1 MRDANP
7 KTTYLKDYQPPDF
20 LIETVELKFSLQEEN
35 TQVVSRMHVVK
46 NPDTVNSSGDLELT
60 GEDVLI
66 DSVRLDGRLIDVDA
80 YRMGDNTLVILNTAK
95 AKSFVVEITT
105 RINPKTNTALEGLYL
120 SNGMFCTQCEAEGF
134 RKITYFPDR
143 PDIMARFS
151 TTIIADK
158 TRYPV
163 LLSNGNPVSRGEF
176 ENNQH
181 WVKWEDPFKKPCYL
195 FALVAGHLECLEDT
209 YLTCSRRTIDL
220 KIYVE
225 KQDID
230 KCGHAMAS
238 LKKAMQWDE
247 EVYGREYDLDLYM
260 IVAVSHFNMGA
271 MENKG
276 LNVFNSKYVLARPDT
291 ATDADYESIEAVIG
305 HEYFHNWTGNRI
317 TLRDWFQL
325 SLKEGLT
332 VFRDQEFTADQT
344 SRGVKRINDVNML
357 RTRQFAEDAGPMA
370 HPVRPD
376 SYMEINN
383 FYTLTV
389 YEKGAEVVRMIHTLV
404 GPDGFRKGTDLYF
417 QRHDGQAVTTDDF
430 VKAIEDANKIDLQ
443 QFQRWYTQGGTPEVR
458 VSSEYDPES
467 KSLILNFNQSCPPTP
482 GQSDKQPLHI
492 PIALGLLAEDGS
504 ELPVHI
510 DGYENTGA
518 ENVLEIKE
526 SSQRIRLIDLD
537 RKPVISILRGFSAPV
552 KLSMDQSTEELAFL
566 LTYDSDPFNRW
577 EAGQQLASRIILEL
591 VERNRQG
598 ETNTD
603 FDHTILEAYR
613 HILSG
618 EWEDLCYLSLLLT
631 LPSESYLGEK
641 MELVDVENIFKARQA
656 VKSTIAST
664 FHNNF
669 LEIYQNLQ
677 GDESG
682 QLDPAAVGRRT
693 LKNTCLDYLKELE
706 NEDSYKLSQR
716 QLETANTMTDQIAAL
731 SAIINSHH
739 PAKPQCLES
748 FYQQWEAES
757 LVIDK
762 WFAIQSM
769 SSMPGTFDTVK
780 TLRQHPAFDINNP
793 NRTRSLIGAFS
804 QQNPLHFHQKDGAGY
819 AFLADHVIELNA
831 TNPQVAARMLGAF
844 THWRRYDENRQR
856 SMQEQ
861 LQRIIGTEGISR
873 DVFEI
878 ASKSLVPQT
887 LKNP

>member
-20 LIETVELKFSLQEEN
+20 LIETVDLKFSLREEN

-46 NPDTVNSSGDLELT
+46 NPDAVNSLEDLELT
-60 GEDVLI
+60 GKDVLI
-66 DSVRLDGRLIDVDA
+66 DSIRVDGRIIDADA
-80 YRMGDNTLVILNTAK
+80 YRIGDSTLVILNTAK

-105 RINPKTNTALEGLYL
+105 RISPKANTALEGLYL
-120 SNGMFCTQCEAEGF
+120 SNDMFCTQCEAEGF

-163 LLSNGNPVSRGEF
+163 LLSNGNPVSRGELK
-176 ENNQH
+176 NNQH
-181 WVKWEDPFKKPCYL
+181 WIKWEDPFKKPCYL
-195 FALVAGHLECLEDT
+195 FALVAGQLECLEDT
-209 YLTCSRRTIDL
+209 FLTFSQRSIDL

-225 KQDID
+225 KHDLD
-230 KCGHAMAS
+230 KCEHAMAS
-238 LKKAMQWDE
+238 LKKAMHWDE

-332 VFRDQEFTADQT
+332 VFRDQEFTAAQT

-383 FYTLTV
+383 FYTLTI

-404 GPDGFRKGTDLYF
+404 GADGFRKGTDLYF
-417 QRHDGQAVTTDDF
+417 ERHDGQAVTTDDF
-430 VKAIEDANKIDLQ
+430 VKAMEDANKIDLQ

-458 VSSEYDPES
+458 VSSKYDLES
-467 KSLILNFNQSCPPTP
+467 KSLNLTFKQSCPPTP

-492 PIALGLLAEDGS
+492 PIVLGLLAEDGS

-510 DGYENTGA
+510 EGQENTGS
-518 ENVLEIKE
+518 ENVLELKE
-526 SSQRIRLIDLD
+526 STQQIRLIDLD
-537 RKPVISILRGFSAPV
+537 RKPVISILRGFSAPI
-552 KLSMDQSTEELAFL
+552 KLFMDQSTEELAFL
-566 LTYDSDPFNRW
+566 LSYDRDPFNRW
-577 EAGQQLASRIILEL
+577 EAGQKLASRIILEL
-591 VERNRQG
+591 VERKQQRQT
-598 ETNTD
+598 ETD
-603 FDHTILEAYR
+603 FDHTIVESYR
-613 HILSG
+613 HIFSQD
-618 EWEDLCYLSLLLT
+618 WEDLSYLSLLLN
-631 LPSESYLGEK
+631 LPSETYLGEQ
-641 MELVDVENIFKARQA
+641 MEIVDVENIFEARQF
-656 VKSTIAST
+656 VKYTLAST
-664 FHNNF
+664 FYDKF
-669 LEIYQNLQ
+669 LELYGKHHGN
-677 GDESG
+677 ESG
-682 QLDPAAVGRRT
+682 QIDTAEVGRRT
-693 LKNTCLDYLKELE
+693 LKNTCLTYLKELE
-706 NEDSYKLSQR
+706 NEDSYTLSQH
-716 QLETANTMTDQIAAL
+716 QLETAKTMTDQIAAL

-739 PAKPQCLES
+739 PSKSQCLEN

-769 SSMPGTFDTVK
+769 SSMPETFEVVK
-780 TLRQHPAFDINNP
+780 SLRLHPAFDINNP
-793 NRTRSLIGAFS
+793 NRTRSLVGAFS
-804 QQNPLHFHQKDGAGY
+804 QNNPLHFHQKDGSGY
-819 AFLADHVIELNA
+819 AFLADHVIELNNI
-831 TNPQVAARMLGAF
+831 NPQVAARMLEAF
-844 THWRRYDENRQR
+844 THWRRYDESRQQL
-856 SMQEQ
+856 MQEQ
-861 LQRIIGTEGISR
+861 LRRIIGVEGISR
-873 DVFEI
+873 NVFEI
-878 ASKSLVPQT
+878 ASKSLA
-887 LKNP
+887 

>member
-20 LIETVELKFSLQEEN
+20 LIETVDLKFSLQEEN
-35 TQVVSRMHVVK
+35 TQVISRMHVVK
-46 NPDTVNSSGDLELT
+46 NQGALNSPADFELI
-60 GEDVLI
+60 GEDVLL
-66 DSVRLDGRLIDVDA
+66 DSVRLDGHLIDADA
-80 YRMGDNTLVILNTAK
+80 YQIGDSTLVILNTAN
-95 AKSFVVEITT
+95 AKSFVIEITT
-105 RINPKTNTALEGLYL
+105 RINPKANTALEGLYL

-143 PDIMARFS
+143 PDTMARFS
-151 TTIIADK
+151 TTIIADR

-163 LLSNGNPVSRGEF
+163 LLSNGNPVAQGTLEKNR
-176 ENNQH
+176 H

-195 FALVAGHLECLEDT
+195 FALVAGQLECLEDS
-209 YLTCSRRTIDL
+209 YITCSQRSIEL

-225 KQDID
+225 QHDID
-230 KCGHAMAS
+230 KCEHAMES
-238 LKKAMQWDE
+238 LKKAMRWDE

-344 SRGVKRINDVNML
+344 SRGVKRIKDVNML
-357 RTRQFAEDAGPMA
+357 RTRQFPEDAGPMA

-404 GPDGFRKGTDLYF
+404 GAEGFRKGMDLYF

-430 VKAIEDANKIDLQ
+430 VKAMEDANKIDLQ
-443 QFQRWYTQGGTPEVR
+443 QFQHWYTQGGTPEVR
-458 VSSEYDPES
+458 VSSEYDPEA
-467 KSLILNFNQSCPPTP
+467 KSLSLNFQQDCPSTP
-482 GQSDKQPLHI
+482 GQSDKQPFHI
-492 PIALGLLAEDGS
+492 PIAVGLLAEDGL
-504 ELPVHI
+504 ELAVHI
-510 DGYENTGA
+510 KGQEDTGL
-518 ENVLEIKE
+518 ENVLELKE
-526 SSQRIRLIDLD
+526 SSQQICLTGLD
-537 RKPVISILRGFSAPV
+537 EKPVISILRGFSAPV

-566 LTYDSDPFNRW
+566 LSYDSDPFNRW

-591 VERNRQG
+591 VERKQQG
-598 ETNTD
+598 EKNTD
-603 FDHTILEAYR
+603 FDHTIIEAYR
-613 HILSG
+613 HLFS
-618 EWEDLCYLSLLLT
+618 EDWEDLSYFSLLLN
-631 LPSESYLGEK
+631 LPSENYLGEK
-641 MELVDVENIFKARQA
+641 MEVVDVENIFEAR
-656 VKSTIAST
+656 KSFKYTLAST
-664 FHNNF
+664 FYDKF
-669 LEIYQNLQ
+669 LEIYENYHGSEL
-677 GDESG
+677 G
-682 QLDPAAVGRRT
+682 QLDNAAVGRRT

-706 NEDSYKLSQR
+706 NKDSYSLSRQ
-716 QLETANTMTDQIAAL
+716 QLETAKTMTDQVAAL
-731 SAIINSHH
+731 SAIVNSRN
-739 PAKPQCLES
+739 PAKSSCLGS
-748 FYQQWEAES
+748 FYQQWEEES

-769 SSMPGTFDTVK
+769 SSMPGTLETVK
-780 TLRQHPAFDINNP
+780 SLRQHPAFDIQNP
-793 NRTRSLIGAFS
+793 NRTRSLIGTFS
-804 QQNPLHFHQKDGAGY
+804 QLNLLHFHQKDGAGY
-819 AFLADHVIELNA
+819 VFLGDHVIELNRI
-831 TNPQVAARMLGAF
+831 NPQVAARMLGAF
-844 THWRRYDENRQR
+844 THWHRYDESRQQL
-856 SMQEQ
+856 MQGQ
-861 LQRIIGTEGISR
+861 LRRIVSTEGISR

-878 ASKSLVPQT
+878 ASKSLA
-887 LKNP
+887 